1 MQFTGTLE
9 QQAFKALLF
18 SVLEQNESPNA
29 YSIAPPAGGVSGWAF
44 GVLQYDVLNNP
55 AAYNLLANVLLQ
67 ATDLAGNYIV
77 DPTNIA
83 ARGTAA
89 NILDSDVLVLMSGAY
104 SRDRNGLSGADQI
117 L

>member
-55 AAYNLLANVLLQ
+55 AAYGPGIGVRFIVALA
-67 ATDLAGNYIV
+67 TGI
-77 DPTNIA
+77 
-83 ARGTAA
+83 GTK
-89 NILDSDVLVLMSGAY
+89 
-104 SRDRNGLSGADQI
+104 
-117 L
+117 